1 MDGNAKYHSRPGRLV
16 LPGLFLGPDTATSL
30 CAFFCDAARAVVAHM
45 AGFSI
50 KIDMGADI
58 QRLAADFEQ
67 FSEKALPRA
76 SQFVANRVAI
86 DAVRRFRVRVPEVLD
101 NPTEATVDA
110 ASYKLDRE
118 ALNSITRVDQVK
130 ATVYINPVASIWMKY
145 GFGDSANRRDPG
157 DVGLAEDAIML
168 PVWENIRIVMKQ
180 GPDRHGNVP
189 KGMMK
194 RVKAMIGSP
203 VKGKWT
209 AYEGQMTINGKQV
222 NTIVGRPPTKL
233 APGYKTKFV
242 DYSGAAPRKRKVN
255 KVVATDRRRPLFI
268 DVPHADYEPVLQDPW
283 DESVTEAGSMFG
295 KWLDDELDEKRAHR
309 IKKELAKRD
318 AGLPSDMSFVPAFLR

>member
-1 MDGNAKYHSRPGRLV
+1 
-16 LPGLFLGPDTATSL
+16 
-30 CAFFCDAARAVVAHM
+30 M

-50 KIDMGADI
+50 SIDMGDAI
-58 QRLAADFEQ
+58 QRLAADFEV

-86 DAVRRFRVRVPEVLD
+86 HAVNLFRVRVPEVLD

-118 ALNSITRVDQVK
+118 ALNTITRVDQVRAK
-130 ATVYINPVASIWMKY
+130 VYINPVASIWLKY

-168 PVWENIRIVMKQ
+168 PVWQNIRIVMKQ

-194 RVKAMIGSP
+194 RVKSMIGSP
-203 VKGKWT
+203 IKGKWT

-222 NTIVGRPPTKL
+222 NAIVGRPPTKV
-233 APGYKTKFV
+233 APGYTTKFT
-242 DYSGAAPRKRKVN
+242 DYSGDTPRKRKVN
-255 KVVATDRRRPLFI
+255 KVVATDRRRVLFI
-268 DVPHADYEPVLQDPW
+268 DVPHAEYEPVLQEPW

-295 KWLDDELDEKRAHR
+295 KWLDDELQEKRAYR
-309 IKKELAKRD
+309 ARKELAKRD
-318 AGLPSDMSFVPAFLR
+318 AGQEADLSFVPAFLR